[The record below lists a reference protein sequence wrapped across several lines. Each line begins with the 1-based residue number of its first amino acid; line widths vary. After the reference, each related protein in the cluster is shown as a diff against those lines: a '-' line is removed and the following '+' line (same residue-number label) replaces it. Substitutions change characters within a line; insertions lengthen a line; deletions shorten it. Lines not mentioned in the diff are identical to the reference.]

1 MASEVQAQII
11 YKLYYKKS
19 LQSAIKAHF
28 DRRRCLMPT
37 YVGRDENR
45 IKSDVS

>member
-1 MASEVQAQII
+1 MNHDYNATWENKTVTLMASEVQAQII

-28 DRRRCLMPT
+28 DRRLA
-37 YVGRDENR
+37 DA
-45 IKSDVS
+45 